1 MPDSP
6 RGRHVTVF
14 AALIATLV
22 SGAAGC
28 GGSDGPATLTVLAA
42 SSLTDIAGELGAAYQ
57 QEHRDVKVRFVFGGS
72 QEMAERVADRDPGDV
87 LMTADEPSMKA
98 VSRYLTG
105 RRRIVAFG
113 SLTIAVAPGNPHRI
127 RGLRDLSRR
136 GLRVAVGA
144 GTVPVGRYAREIFT
158 RAGLTV
164 RWTSEEINS
173 RSVLDRVRGGEAD
186 AGLVY
191 ITDLR
196 SAGAAAS
203 SVPIPADE
211 NVTASYPAMAVKETD
226 NEERALPFVTWLTSP
241 TARKLFNKHGFA
253 TPATSTTGPP
263 PSGE

>member
-6 RGRHVTVF
+6 RRWHVTVF
-14 AALIATLV
+14 ATLLPTLAL
-22 SGAAGC
+22 GAAGC
-28 GGSDGPATLTVLAA
+28 GGSSGHTTLTVLAG
-42 SSLTDIAGELGAAYQ
+42 SSLTDVAAELGAAYQ
-57 QEHRDVKVRFVFGGS
+57 HEHRDVTVRFMFGGS
-72 QEMAERVADRDPGDV
+72 QEMAGRVADRDPGDV
-87 LMTADEPSMKA
+87 LMTADEASMDA
-98 VSRYLTG
+98 VGRYLTG
-105 RRRIVAFG
+105 RRRIVALG
-113 SLTIAVAPGNPHRI
+113 SLTIAVAPGNPKRI
-127 RGLRDLSRR
+127 RGLRDLGRR

-144 GTVPVGRYAREIFT
+144 STVPAGRYAREVFS

-164 RWTSEEINS
+164 RWTSEEISS
-173 RSVLDRVRGGEAD
+173 RAVLDRVRGGEAD

-203 SVPIPADE
+203 SVPIPANE
-211 NVTASYPAMAVKETD
+211 NVTATYPAMAVKDTD

-253 TPATSTTGPP
+253 TPATSSAP